1 MPETHVFSK
10 LTCFPTPFPPGIHII
25 SHPHV
30 YLEARQEDTW
40 FAAMNRFLASRQGV
54 MCFLTQQK
62 GHWANGKRIV
72 LNNVDM
78 NLGSNC
84 NNCLVSMKFKL
95 MGAFTE
101 TLVFG
106 GIDSVSCYV
115 AEAS

>member
-1 MPETHVFSK
+1 
-10 LTCFPTPFPPGIHII
+10 
-25 SHPHV
+25 
-30 YLEARQEDTW
+30 
-40 FAAMNRFLASRQGV
+40 